1 MIRTIFL
8 IIFMAVFMFP
18 GLTFSQKDTLTIVID
33 ENGKVV
39 EISDEGKAL
48 KFENGEV
55 IDPRNRKGMS
65 YQSILNKIYEIG
77 KTIVVQLQTTES
89 MPNYAYV
96 FDVSKEQL
104 TLESIPVFI
113 GQSPVSDIRIWSF
126 PIKEGENRIKLGE
139 KTLSQAG
146 VRYKIT
152 VTRYDSEDDRLRNK
166 KDKSAVIFEQGFET
180 YARYYLG
187 MNIGVL
193 FPFNASTD
201 YGLLYNDP
209 DDTKPIITGDENYE
223 IRMLIYG
230 SIYPW
235 GYEPGKPISRNG
247 FKRLHFDLGTELST
261 NIFKKIY
268 IGIGYNLSR
277 HFSLSLFA
285 CLGNVGRLKEG
296 FKKDAPVNPGMGS
309 APLKYEFRPTF
320 GIAVSLP
327 FDIAKNWLG
336 GVLGIK

>member
-1 MIRTIFL
+1 MTRTICL

-55 IDPRNRKGMS
+55 IDPGNRKGMS
-65 YQSILNKIYEIG
+65 YQRILNKIYEIG
-77 KTIVVQLQTTES
+77 KTIVVELQITVPTTT
-89 MPNYAYV
+89 YAYV
-96 FDVSKEQL
+96 FDVSKEPL
-104 TLESIPVFI
+104 TLQSIPVFI
-113 GQSPVSDIRIWSF
+113 GQSPVRDISIMTF
-126 PIKEGENRIKLGE
+126 EIKDKKKRIKLGE

-146 VRYKIT
+146 VRYKIII
-152 VTRYDSEDDRLRNK
+152 TRYDSEEDRLRK
-166 KDKSAVIFEQGFET
+166 KMDKSAVIFEQGFET

-187 MNIGVL
+187 MNVGVL
-193 FPFNASTD
+193 FPSNASTN

-209 DDTKPIITGDENYE
+209 DETKPIITGDENYE

-235 GYEPGKPISRNG
+235 GYEPEKPISRNG
-247 FKRLHFDLGTELST
+247 LNRLHFDLGTELST

-268 IGIGYNLSR
+268 VGIGYNFSR

-285 CLGNVGRLKEG
+285 CLGNVGQLKEG
-296 FKKDAPVNPGMGS
+296 FKKDDPVNPEMGS